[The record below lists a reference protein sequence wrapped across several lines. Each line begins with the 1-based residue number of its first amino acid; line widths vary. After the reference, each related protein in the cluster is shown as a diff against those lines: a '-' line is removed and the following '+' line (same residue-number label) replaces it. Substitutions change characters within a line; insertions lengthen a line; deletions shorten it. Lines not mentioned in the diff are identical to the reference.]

1 MDLERTVHIKRLTVK
16 TDPNVDVFSVQVHS
30 QEGVWQET
38 LATEELLKAF
48 LRGVQ
53 AGAAVVVSIPEIPKK
68 AEDDPYV
75 RIDQIAT
82 PIDDEDVPF

>member
-53 AGAAVVVSIPEIPKK
+53 AGAAVIVFIPEIPPNP
-68 AEDDPYV
+68 EEEPYV
-75 RIDQIAT
+75 RLDQIAT
-82 PIDDEDVPF
+82 PVDEDDIPF

>member
-53 AGAAVVVSIPEIPKK
+53 AGAAVAVSIPEIPKK
-68 AEDDPYV
+68 AEEEPYV
-75 RIDQIAT
+75 RIDQVAT
-82 PIDDEDVPF
+82 PIDDDDIPF